1 LLRKSNMP
9 TYTYTAVSK
18 QGEHL
23 TGEEVAKDEHELAG
37 RLRKKGYILTQAD
50 LRDNKK
56 PGFQFLKVFS
66 GLFGISLAE
75 KLMFMRSL
83 KVMVTAG
90 IALPKTLTVLSLQT
104 KSKKLK
110 NALEEMREQ
119 ILQGKQLSDTMS
131 AYPAIFPDLFVNMIR
146 TGEESG
152 TLENVLSHLTLQ
164 LEREHDLR
172 SKIQGALVYPAVIMV
187 AMFGIGILMLV
198 TVVPNLSATFEEL
211 QIPLPATTRAIIVI
225 IVFADFLIDFWY
237 IAILLV
243 LGVMAAGYQ
252 ALRTKIG
259 KNLVDT
265 IILKTPIVGPIVKKI
280 NTAFFAR
287 TMSSLIGAGIPMVRA
302 LEVTATVL
310 GNGHFKRV
318 LLTGAEEMRKGVK
331 LSKVLSQHTNLYP
344 IVVVQMVEVGEETG
358 QTSELLAKLADFFE
372 EEVTNITKNLASII
386 EPVLM
391 IIIGAVVGFFA
402 VSMIQP
408 MYSMLGSF

>member
-1 LLRKSNMP
+1 MP
-9 TYTYTAVSK
+9 TYTYTAISK
-18 QGEHL
+18 EGEYL
-23 TGEEVAKDEHELAG
+23 TGEEIAKDEHELAG
-37 RLRKKGYILTQAD
+37 RLRKKGYILTKAD
-50 LRDNKK
+50 PKGLKK
-56 PGFQFLKVFS
+56 PGFQLPRVFS
-66 GLFGISLAE
+66 GLFGVPLAE
-75 KLMFMRSL
+75 KLMFMRTL

-90 IALPKTLTVLSLQT
+90 IALPKTLEVLSFQT

-110 NALEEMREQ
+110 DALIEIRKRV
-119 ILQGKQLSDTMS
+119 LQGQQLSVAMS
-131 AYPAIFPDLFVNMIR
+131 FYPVIFPDLFVNMIK

-211 QIPLPATTRAIIVI
+211 QIPLPATTRAIIS
-225 IVFADFLIDFWY
+225 FADFLTSFWY
-237 IAILLV
+237 LAILFAVGGVV
-243 LGVMAAGYQ
+243 LGYRALHTKAGKTLLDTVI
-252 ALRTKIG
+252 LRT
-259 KNLVDT
+259 
-265 IILKTPIVGPIVKKI
+265 PIMGPIVKKV

-310 GNGHFKRV
+310 GNTHFRKV
-318 LLTGAEEMRKGVK
+318 LHEGAEEMRKGIK
-331 LSKVLSQHTNLYP
+331 LSEVLSRHTNLYP

-358 QTSELLAKLADFFE
+358 QTAELLAKLADFFE

-391 IIIGAVVGFFA
+391 LIIGAVVGFFA

>member
-1 LLRKSNMP
+1 MP

-37 RLRKKGYILTQAD
+37 RLRRKGYILTQAD
-50 LRDNKK
+50 LRGLKK

-66 GLFGISLAE
+66 GLFGVPLAE

-110 NALEEMREQ
+110 NALEEMRKQ
-119 ILQGKQLSDTMS
+119 VLQGKQLSDTMS
-131 AYPAIFPDLFVNMIR
+131 AYPVIFPDLFVNMIR

-172 SKIQGALVYPAVIMV
+172 SKIQGALIYPAVIMV

-211 QIPLPATTRAIIVI
+211 QIPLPATTRAIIV
-225 IVFADFLIDFWY
+225 FADFLTNFWY
-237 IAILLV
+237 IAILLA
-243 LGVMAAGYQ
+243 LGGMAVGYQ
-252 ALRTKIG
+252 ALRTKTG

-265 IILKTPIVGPIVKKI
+265 IILRIPIAGPIVKKI

-310 GNGHFKRV
+310 GNVHFKRV
-318 LLTGAEEMRKGVK
+318 LLLGAKEMRKGVK

-386 EPVLM
+386 EPILM
-391 IIIGAVVGFFA
+391 LIIGAVVGFFA
-402 VSMIQP
+402 ISMIQP